1 MDIIKE
7 FVETVRLALS
17 ANIQAFS
24 MVASLRGTARTHA
37 IYRAV
42 GVLVEMNGSV
52 PAEGEATLEE
62 RNADDEKRAKKVS
75 DCKDWLGLTIACSV
89 LAILD
94 EEFGLWEGD
103 EGIAGAIRYQI
114 ECNTPKAS
122 EDDEDAL
129 FGSDHDAIRQR
140 AEMAN
145 TLANL
150 ERFGTTT
157 TKNVKRAGSKVSI
170 QVPSDLENLVG
181 ETQMSVMCD
190 LDNAPLDVD
199 WIGQAIGKS
208 AKKQKFRMREQYRK
222 GLIKKSKIMQI
233 VEHLDAM
240 AWVATH

>member
-1 MDIIKE
+1 MNILKE

-17 ANIQAFS
+17 AKIQAFS

-37 IYRAV
+37 IYRAID
-42 GVLVEMNGSV
+42 VLVQKNGTV
-52 PAEGEATLEE
+52 PAEGEATLEG
-62 RNADDEKRAKKVS
+62 RNVDDEQRTEKVS
-75 DCKDWLGLTIACSV
+75 DCSGHLGLSIACAV
-89 LAILD
+89 LAVLD

-114 ECNTPKAS
+114 ECNTPQAS
-122 EDDEDAL
+122 EADEDAL
-129 FGSDHDAIRQR
+129 FGSDHDAERQR

-157 TKNVKRAGSKVSI
+157 TKRKKQI
-170 QVPSDLENLVG
+170 PSDIESLIM
-181 ETQMSVMCD
+181 ETQMSVSND

-208 AKKQKFRMREQYRK
+208 AKKQKLRMREQYRR
-222 GLIKKSKIMQI
+222 GLIKKEKVMQI

-240 AWVATH
+240 AWVANH

>member
-37 IYRAV
+37 IYRGT

-52 PAEGEATLEE
+52 PAEGEATLGG
-62 RNADDEKRAKKVS
+62 RNADDEQRAKKVS

-129 FGSDHDAIRQR
+129 FGSDHDAMRQR

-157 TKNVKRAGSKVSI
+157 TKGKKQI
-170 QVPSDLENLVG
+170 PSDLENLVG
-181 ETQMSVMCD
+181 ETQMSVMGD

>member
-1 MDIIKE
+1 MDILKE

-17 ANIQAFS
+17 AKVQAFS

-37 IYRAV
+37 IYRAID
-42 GVLVEMNGSV
+42 VLVQKNGSV
-52 PAEGEATLEE
+52 PAEGEATLEG
-62 RNADDEKRAKKVS
+62 RNVDDEQRTEKAS
-75 DCKDWLGLTIACSV
+75 DCSGHLGLSIACAV
-89 LAILD
+89 LAVLD

-114 ECNTPKAS
+114 ECNTPQAS
-122 EDDEDAL
+122 EADEDAL
-129 FGSDHDAIRQR
+129 FGSDHDAERQR

-157 TKNVKRAGSKVSI
+157 TKGKKQI
-170 QVPSDLENLVG
+170 PSDIENLIMN
-181 ETQMSVMCD
+181 TQMSVSND

-222 GLIKKSKIMQI
+222 GLIKKDKVMQI

-240 AWVATH
+240 AWIASH

>member
-1 MDIIKE
+1 MDILKE
-7 FVETVRLALS
+7 FVETVRLAL
-17 ANIQAFS
+17 AAKVQAFS

-37 IYRAV
+37 IYRAID
-42 GVLVEMNGSV
+42 VLVQKNGTV
-52 PAEGEATLEE
+52 PAEGEATLEG
-62 RNADDEKRAKKVS
+62 RNVDDEQRTEKAS
-75 DCKDWLGLTIACSV
+75 DCSGHLGLSIACAV
-89 LAILD
+89 LAVLD

-103 EGIAGAIRYQI
+103 EGIAGAIGYQI
-114 ECNTPKAS
+114 ECNTPQAS
-122 EDDEDAL
+122 EADEDAL
-129 FGSDHDAIRQR
+129 FGSDHDAERQR

-157 TKNVKRAGSKVSI
+157 TKGKK
-170 QVPSDLENLVG
+170 QVPSDIENLIM
-181 ETQMSVMCD
+181 ETQMSVSND

-222 GLIKKSKIMQI
+222 GLIKKEKVMQI

-240 AWVATH
+240 AWVANH

>member
-7 FVETVRLALS
+7 FITTVRLALS

-37 IYRAV
+37 IYRGT
-42 GVLVEMNGSV
+42 GVLVELNGSV

-62 RNADDEKRAKKVS
+62 RNVDDEKRAKKAS
-75 DCKDWLGLTIACSV
+75 ECKDWLGLTVACSV
-89 LAILD
+89 LAVLD

-103 EGIAGAIRYQI
+103 EGIAGSIRYQI

-157 TKNVKRAGSKVSI
+157 TKGKK

-181 ETQMSVMCD
+181 ETQMSVMGD

-199 WIGQAIGKS
+199 WIGQAIGKA

>member
-37 IYRAV
+37 IYRGT
-42 GVLVEMNGSV
+42 GVLVELNGSV
-52 PAEGEATLEE
+52 PAEGEATLEG
-62 RNADDEKRAKKVS
+62 RNADDEQRAKKAS
-75 DCKDWLGLTIACSV
+75 ECKDWLGLTVACSV

-94 EEFGLWEGD
+94 DEFGLWEGD

-129 FGSDHDAIRQR
+129 FGSDHDAMRQR

-157 TKNVKRAGSKVSI
+157 TKGNSRKARAKKI
-170 QVPSDLENLVG
+170 PSDLENLIG

-190 LDNAPLDVD
+190 LDNAPLEVD

>member
-1 MDIIKE
+1 MDILKE

-17 ANIQAFS
+17 AKIQAFS

-42 GVLVEMNGSV
+42 GVLSEMQGWV
-52 PAEGEATLEE
+52 PAEGEATLES
-62 RNADDEKRAKKVS
+62 RNTDDEQRAKKAS
-75 DCKDWLGLTIACSV
+75 ECKDWLGLTVACSV

-94 EEFGLWEGD
+94 DEFGLWEGD

-157 TKNVKRAGSKVSI
+157 TKCKKQI
-170 QVPSDLENLVG
+170 PSDLENLIM
-181 ETQMSVMCD
+181 ETQMSVMCN

>member
-1 MDIIKE
+1 MDILKE

-17 ANIQAFS
+17 AKVQAFS

-37 IYRAV
+37 IYRGV
-42 GVLVEMNGSV
+42 GVLIELNGSV
-52 PAEGEATLEE
+52 PAEGEATLEG
-62 RNADDEKRAKKVS
+62 RNADDEQRAKKAS
-75 DCKDWLGLTIACSV
+75 ECKDWLGLTVACAV
-89 LAILD
+89 LAVLD

-114 ECNTPKAS
+114 ECNTPQAS
-122 EDDEDAL
+122 EADEDAL
-129 FGSDHDAIRQR
+129 FGSDHDAERQR

-157 TKNVKRAGSKVSI
+157 TVGKK
-170 QVPSDLENLVG
+170 QVPSDIENLIM
-181 ETQMSVMCD
+181 ETQMSVMCN

-222 GLIKKSKIMQI
+222 GLIKKEKVMQI

-240 AWVATH
+240 AWVANH

>member
-1 MDIIKE
+1 MDILKE
-7 FVETVRLALS
+7 FVETVRLAL
-17 ANIQAFS
+17 AAKVQAFS

-37 IYRAV
+37 IYRAID
-42 GVLVEMNGSV
+42 VLVQKNGSV
-52 PAEGEATLEE
+52 PAEGEATLEG
-62 RNADDEKRAKKVS
+62 RNVDDEQRTEKAS
-75 DCKDWLGLTIACSV
+75 DCSGHLGLSIACSV
-89 LAILD
+89 LAVLD

-114 ECNTPKAS
+114 ECNTPQAS
-122 EDDEDAL
+122 EADEDAL
-129 FGSDHDAIRQR
+129 FGSDHDAERQR

-157 TKNVKRAGSKVSI
+157 TKGKK
-170 QVPSDLENLVG
+170 QVPSDIENLIMN
-181 ETQMSVMCD
+181 TQMSVSND

-222 GLIKKSKIMQI
+222 GLIKKDKVMQI

-240 AWVATH
+240 AWVASH

>member
-1 MDIIKE
+1 MDILKE

-17 ANIQAFS
+17 AKVQAFS

-37 IYRAV
+37 IYRGT
-42 GVLVEMNGSV
+42 GVLIELNGSV
-52 PAEGEATLEE
+52 PAEGEATLES
-62 RNADDEKRAKKVS
+62 RNADDEQRAKKAS
-75 DCKDWLGLTIACSV
+75 ECKDWLGLTVACSV
-89 LAILD
+89 LAVLD

-140 AEMAN
+140 AEMAA
-145 TLANL
+145 TLAQL
-150 ERFGTTT
+150 WRFGFVE
-157 TKNVKRAGSKVSI
+157 TKGKKQI
-170 QVPSDLENLVG
+170 PSDIENLVG
-181 ETQMSVMCD
+181 ETQMSVMGD

-199 WIGQAIGKS
+199 WIGQAIGKA

>member
-7 FVETVRLALS
+7 FITTVRLALS

-37 IYRAV
+37 IYRGT
-42 GVLVEMNGSV
+42 GVLVELNGSV

-62 RNADDEKRAKKVS
+62 RNVDDEKRAKKAS
-75 DCKDWLGLTIACSV
+75 ECKDWLGLTVACSV
-89 LAILD
+89 LAVLD

-103 EGIAGAIRYQI
+103 EGIAGSIRYQI

-157 TKNVKRAGSKVSI
+157 TKRKKQI
-170 QVPSDLENLVG
+170 PSDLENLIG
-181 ETQMSVMCD
+181 ETQMSVMGD

>member
-1 MDIIKE
+1 MDILKE

-17 ANIQAFS
+17 AKVQAFS

-52 PAEGEATLEE
+52 PAEGEATLEG
-62 RNADDEKRAKKVS
+62 RNAADEQRAKKTS
-75 DCKDWLGLTIACSV
+75 ECKDWLGLTVACSV
-89 LAILD
+89 LAVLD

-122 EDDEDAL
+122 EDDEDKL
-129 FGSDHDAIRQR
+129 FGSDHDAMRQR

-157 TKNVKRAGSKVSI
+157 TKRKKQI
-170 QVPSDLENLVG
+170 PSDLENLIG
-181 ETQMSVMCD
+181 ETQMSVMGD

>member
-1 MDIIKE
+1 MDILKE

-17 ANIQAFS
+17 AKVQAFS

-37 IYRAV
+37 IYRAID
-42 GVLVEMNGSV
+42 VLSEQNGTV
-52 PAEGEATLEE
+52 PAEGEATLEG
-62 RNADDEKRAKKVS
+62 RNADDEQRTLTVS
-75 DCKDWLGLTIACSV
+75 ECKGHLGLSIACAV
-89 LAILD
+89 LAVLD

-114 ECNTPKAS
+114 ECNTPQAS
-122 EDDEDAL
+122 EADEDAL
-129 FGSDHDAIRQR
+129 FGSDHDAERQR

-157 TKNVKRAGSKVSI
+157 TKGKK
-170 QVPSDLENLVG
+170 QVPSDIENLIM
-181 ETQMSVMCD
+181 ETQMSVMCN

-222 GLIKKSKIMQI
+222 GLIKKEKVMQI

>member
-1 MDIIKE
+1 MEILRE
-7 FVETVRLALS
+7 FTETVRLALS
-17 ANIQAFS
+17 AKVQAFS

-37 IYRAV
+37 IYRGT
-42 GVLVEMNGSV
+42 GVLIELNGSV
-52 PAEGEATLEE
+52 PAEGEATLEG
-62 RNADDEKRAKKVS
+62 RNADDEQRAKKAS
-75 DCKDWLGLTIACSV
+75 ECKDWLGLTVACAV
-89 LAILD
+89 LAVLD

-114 ECNTPKAS
+114 ECNTPQAS
-122 EDDEDAL
+122 EADEDAL
-129 FGSDHDAIRQR
+129 FGSDHDAERQR

-157 TKNVKRAGSKVSI
+157 TVGKK
-170 QVPSDLENLVG
+170 QVPSDIENLIM
-181 ETQMSVMCD
+181 ETQMSVSND

-222 GLIKKSKIMQI
+222 GLIKKEKVMQI

-240 AWVATH
+240 AWVANH

>member
-1 MDIIKE
+1 MEILKE
-7 FVETVRLALS
+7 FTETVRLALS
-17 ANIQAFS
+17 AKVQAFS

-37 IYRAV
+37 IYRGV
-42 GVLVEMNGSV
+42 GVLIELNGSV
-52 PAEGEATLEE
+52 PAEGEATLEG
-62 RNADDEKRAKKVS
+62 RNADDEQRAKKAS
-75 DCKDWLGLTIACSV
+75 ECKDWLGLTVACAV
-89 LAILD
+89 LAVLD

-114 ECNTPKAS
+114 ECNTPQAS
-122 EDDEDAL
+122 EADEDAL
-129 FGSDHDAIRQR
+129 FGSDHDAERQR

-157 TKNVKRAGSKVSI
+157 TVGKK
-170 QVPSDLENLVG
+170 QVPSDIENLIM

-222 GLIKKSKIMQI
+222 GLIKKEKVMQI

-240 AWVATH
+240 AWVANH

>member
-1 MDIIKE
+1 MDILKE

-17 ANIQAFS
+17 AKVQAFS

-37 IYRAV
+37 IYRAID
-42 GVLVEMNGSV
+42 VLSEQNGSV
-52 PAEGEATLEE
+52 PAEGEATLEG
-62 RNADDEKRAKKVS
+62 RNADDDQRTEKAS
-75 DCKDWLGLTIACSV
+75 ECKGHLGLSIACAV
-89 LAILD
+89 LAVLD
-94 EEFGLWEGD
+94 EEFGLWDGD

-114 ECNTPKAS
+114 ECNTPQAS
-122 EDDEDAL
+122 EADEDAL
-129 FGSDHDAIRQR
+129 FGSDHDAERQR

-157 TKNVKRAGSKVSI
+157 TKRKKQI
-170 QVPSDLENLVG
+170 PSDIENLIM
-181 ETQMSVMCD
+181 ETQMSVSND

-222 GLIKKSKIMQI
+222 GLIKKEKVMQI

-240 AWVATH
+240 AWVANH

>member
-1 MDIIKE
+1 MDILKE

-17 ANIQAFS
+17 AKVQAFS

-37 IYRAV
+37 IYRAID
-42 GVLVEMNGSV
+42 VLVQKNGSV
-52 PAEGEATLEE
+52 PAEGEATLEG
-62 RNADDEKRAKKVS
+62 RNVDDEQRTEKAS
-75 DCKDWLGLTIACSV
+75 DCSGHLGLSIACAV
-89 LAILD
+89 LAVLD

-114 ECNTPKAS
+114 ECNTPQAS
-122 EDDEDAL
+122 EADEDAL
-129 FGSDHDAIRQR
+129 FGSDHDAERQR

-157 TKNVKRAGSKVSI
+157 TKGKK
-170 QVPSDLENLVG
+170 QVPSDIENLIMN
-181 ETQMSVMCD
+181 TQMSVSND

-222 GLIKKSKIMQI
+222 GLIKKDKVMQI

-240 AWVATH
+240 AWVASH

>member
-7 FVETVRLALS
+7 FITTVRLALD
-17 ANIQAFS
+17 AKIQAFS

-37 IYRAV
+37 IYRGT
-42 GVLVEMNGSV
+42 GVLVELNGSV

-62 RNADDEKRAKKVS
+62 RNADDEKRAKKAS
-75 DCKDWLGLTIACSV
+75 ECKDWLGLTVACSV
-89 LAILD
+89 LAVLD
-94 EEFGLWEGD
+94 EEFSTFEGD

-129 FGSDHDAIRQR
+129 FGSDHDAMRQR

-157 TKNVKRAGSKVSI
+157 TKRKKQI
-170 QVPSDLENLVG
+170 PSDLENLVG

-190 LDNAPLDVD
+190 LDNAPLEVD

>member
-1 MDIIKE
+1 MDILKE

-17 ANIQAFS
+17 AKVQAFS

-37 IYRAV
+37 IYRGT
-42 GVLVEMNGSV
+42 GVLIELNGSV
-52 PAEGEATLEE
+52 PAEGEATLEG
-62 RNADDEKRAKKVS
+62 RNADDEQRAKKAS
-75 DCKDWLGLTIACSV
+75 ECKDWLGLTVACAV
-89 LAILD
+89 LAVLD

-114 ECNTPKAS
+114 ECNTPQAS
-122 EDDEDAL
+122 EADEDAL
-129 FGSDHDAIRQR
+129 FGSDHDAERQR

-157 TKNVKRAGSKVSI
+157 TVGKK
-170 QVPSDLENLVG
+170 QVPSDIENLIM
-181 ETQMSVMCD
+181 ETQMSVMCN

-222 GLIKKSKIMQI
+222 GLIKKEKVMQI

-240 AWVATH
+240 AWVANH

>member
-1 MDIIKE
+1 MDILKE
-7 FVETVRLALS
+7 FIETVRLALS
-17 ANIQAFS
+17 AKVQAFS

-37 IYRAV
+37 IYRGT
-42 GVLVEMNGSV
+42 GVLIELNGSV
-52 PAEGEATLEE
+52 PAEGEATLEG
-62 RNADDEKRAKKVS
+62 RNADDEQRAKKAS
-75 DCKDWLGLTIACSV
+75 ECKDWLGLTVACAV
-89 LAILD
+89 LAVLD

-114 ECNTPKAS
+114 ECNTPQAS
-122 EDDEDAL
+122 EADEDAL
-129 FGSDHDAIRQR
+129 FGSDHDAERQR

-157 TKNVKRAGSKVSI
+157 TKGKK
-170 QVPSDLENLVG
+170 QVPSDIENLIM

-199 WIGQAIGKS
+199 WVGQAIGKS

-222 GLIKKSKIMQI
+222 GLIKKEKVMQI

-240 AWVATH
+240 AWVANH

>member
-1 MDIIKE
+1 MDILKE

-17 ANIQAFS
+17 AKVQAFS

-37 IYRAV
+37 IYRAID
-42 GVLVEMNGSV
+42 VLVQKNGSV
-52 PAEGEATLEE
+52 PAEGEATLEG
-62 RNADDEKRAKKVS
+62 RNVDDEQRTEKAS
-75 DCKDWLGLTIACSV
+75 DCSGHLGLSIACAV

-114 ECNTPKAS
+114 ECNTPQAS
-122 EDDEDAL
+122 EADEDAL
-129 FGSDHDAIRQR
+129 FGSDHDAERQR

-157 TKNVKRAGSKVSI
+157 TKGKK
-170 QVPSDLENLVG
+170 QVPSDIENLIMN
-181 ETQMSVMCD
+181 TQMSVSND

-222 GLIKKSKIMQI
+222 GLIKKDKVMQI

-240 AWVATH
+240 AWVASH